1 MTDAQRKLS
10 TMYFEGRDKS
20 TWHIAK
26 SLHISTKTVETHRM
40 HIKTKPGMASSA
52 ELTAYAAR

>member
-1 MTDAQRKLS
+1 
-10 TMYFEGRDKS
+10 MYFEGRDKS